1 MNNTFAFLKA
11 IALGLMLFSNA
22 VVAGEPPT
30 PGDAGPPRPEHLMRK
45 MRGMSGM
52 MLGGQDYTHTM
63 LRRAKDIK
71 LTDEQRQK
79 IMEIQ
84 GQYQEK
90 GKTHFQ
96 RLNQAMAT
104 VRKGL
109 LEPTVDEAAI
119 HKASKEH
126 ATALE
131 AMIESGLKIHREV
144 DAVLTAEQIDQLQS
158 HATPKIKTPLSSPR
172 ETP

>member
-1 MNNTFAFLKA
+1 MNNTFAFLKT
-11 IALGLMLFSNA
+11 IELGLMLFSNA
-22 VVAGEPPT
+22 VVAGEPT
-30 PGDAGPPRPEHLMRK
+30 PGDTGPSRPEYLMRR

-52 MLGGQDYTHTM
+52 MPGGRDYSHTV

-84 GQYQEK
+84 GQYQEA

-96 RLNQAMAT
+96 RLNQTMAT
-104 VRKGL
+104 VREGL
-109 LEPTVDEAAI
+109 LEPTLDEAAI
-119 HKASKEH
+119 HRAGKEH
-126 ATALE
+126 AAALE
-131 AMIESGLKIHREV
+131 AMIESGLKLHREV
-144 DAVLTAEQIDQLQS
+144 DAVLTPQQLDQLKS
-158 HATPKIKTPLSSPR
+158 NSTPEIKTPISTPR

>member
-1 MNNTFAFLKA
+1 MALESDKNPYYAPPLSMSDTDKAAILIVDDRPEELLAFQSILEQLGQHLILAQSGAVRRQGAWRGETAFLA
-11 IALGLMLFSNA
+11 RDGREFPVSYVI
-22 VVAGEPPT
+22 VAHLDAQGEP
-30 PGDAGPPRPEHLMRK
+30 
-45 MRGMSGM
+45 
-52 MLGGQDYTHTM
+52 
-63 LRRAKDIK
+63 
-71 LTDEQRQK
+71 
-79 IMEIQ
+79 
-84 GQYQEK
+84 
-90 GKTHFQ
+90 
-96 RLNQAMAT
+96 

-158 HATPKIKTPLSSPR
+158 HATPEIKTPLSSPR
-172 ETP
+172 EIP

>member
-1 MNNTFAFLKA
+1 MNNTFAFLKT
-11 IALGLMLFSNA
+11 IALGLTLFSNA
-22 VVAGEPPT
+22 VVAGEPT

-52 MLGGQDYTHTM
+52 MPGGWDYSHTV

-84 GQYQEK
+84 GQYQEE

-96 RLNQAMAT
+96 RLNQTMAT

-109 LEPTVDEAAI
+109 LEPTLDEATI
-119 HKASKEH
+119 HKAGKEH
-126 ATALE
+126 AAALE
-131 AMIESGLKIHREV
+131 AMIESGLKLHRKV
-144 DAVLTAEQIDQLQS
+144 DAVLTPQQLDQLKS
-158 HATPKIKTPLSSPR
+158 NSTPEIKTPLSTPR